1 MEFLL
6 VGNGAFQTHARIEE
20 RRVERRCR
28 GCYVVVHLWLH
39 VPRPPS
45 SFGRINKTGDAPC
58 DDLIYLPCAGDRG
71 NHFRD
76 ADISSSGVSS
86 LEARGIRKEV
96 VILVGKRLPTT
107 RRWTRGGG

>member
-1 MEFLL
+1 M
-6 VGNGAFQTHARIEE
+6 
-20 RRVERRCR
+20 
-28 GCYVVVHLWLH
+28 
-39 VPRPPS
+39 PPSLPPSLS

-86 LEARGIRKEV
+86 LEARE
-96 VILVGKRLPTT
+96 
-107 RRWTRGGG
+107 GGGGGG

>member
-1 MEFLL
+1 MY
-6 VGNGAFQTHARIEE
+6 
-20 RRVERRCR
+20 RRVEGGVSRVYRILHA
-28 GCYVVVHLWLH
+28 GCVLSTYASISPSLSL
-39 VPRPPS
+39 S

-86 LEARGIRKEV
+86 LEARE
-96 VILVGKRLPTT
+96 
-107 RRWTRGGG
+107 GGGGGG